1 MELTKEQ
8 AQEMIAR
15 RVAKEFRNGDVVT
28 LGIGLPTK
36 AVSYLPDGVNIIV
49 QSENGVLGVG
59 TYQDDTTHDCHI
71 TNAGGIG
78 VTVNPG
84 GCFVDSL
91 MSFSMMRGGHID
103 ITVLGAL
110 QVDAEGNLA
119 NWCIPGKFTP
129 GMGGAMDL
137 VVGTKRLIIAME
149 HTAKGAPKIL
159 KKCTL
164 PLTAAHKVNMIIT
177 EKAVFEVRPH
187 GLILREIAPHSSLDD
202 IRATTEA
209 DFEVEISQSNIRT
222 RYIENSS

>member
-8 AQEMIAR
+8 AQEIIAR
-15 RVAKEFRNGDVVT
+15 RVAQEFRDGDVVT

-36 AVSYLPDGVNIIV
+36 AISYVPENVHIIV

-59 TYQDDTTHDCHI
+59 AYQNENNRDEHI
-71 TNAGGIG
+71 INAGGFG
-78 VTVNPG
+78 VTINEG

-91 MSFSMMRGGHID
+91 TAFAMMRGGHID

-110 QVDAEGNLA
+110 QVDAQGSLA

-149 HTAKGAPKIL
+149 HTAKGEPKIVS
-159 KKCTL
+159 KCTL
-164 PLTAAHKVNMIIT
+164 PLTVANKVNMIIT
-177 EKAVFEVRPH
+177 EKAVFEIKDKR
-187 GLILREIAPHSSLDD
+187 LLLRQISPYSSLED
-202 IRATTEA
+202 IFKNTQA
-209 DFEVEISQSNIRT
+209 DFEVDLF
-222 RYIENSS
+222 

>member
-8 AQEMIAR
+8 AQEFIAR
-15 RVAKEFRNGDVVT
+15 RVAQEFRNGDVVT

-36 AVSYLPDGVNIIV
+36 AVSYLPQDVSIIV

-59 TYQDDTTHDCHI
+59 TYQDETCRDKHI
-71 TNAGGIG
+71 INAGGVG
-78 VTVNPG
+78 VTINAG

-137 VVGTKRLIIAME
+137 VAGTKKLIVAME
-149 HTAKGAPKIL
+149 HTAKGSPKIL
-159 KKCTL
+159 KRCTL
-164 PLTAAHKVNMIIT
+164 PLTAVNKVNMIIT
-177 EKAVFEVRPH
+177 EKAVFDISPH
-187 GLILREIAPHSSLDD
+187 GLILREISPYSSLED
-202 IRATTEA
+202 IRSTTDA
-209 DFEVEISQSNIRT
+209 DFEVDLR
-222 RYIENSS
+222 

>member
-8 AQEMIAR
+8 AQEVIAR
-15 RVAKEFRNGDVVT
+15 RVAQEFSDGDVVT

-36 AVSYLPDGVNIIV
+36 AVRYLPENVHIIV

-59 TYQDDTTHDCHI
+59 AYQDDTNRDCHI
-71 TNAGGIG
+71 TNAGGVG
-78 VTVNPG
+78 VTINAG
-84 GCFVDSL
+84 GCCVDSL

-103 ITVLGAL
+103 KTVLGAL
-110 QVDAEGNLA
+110 QVDSEGNLA

-137 VVGTKRLIIAME
+137 VIGTKRLIIAME

-164 PLTAAHKVNMIIT
+164 PLTAVHKVNMIIT
-177 EKAVFEVRPH
+177 EKAVFEVTPH
-187 GLILREIAPHSSLDD
+187 GLVLREIMPDSSLED
-202 IRATTEA
+202 IRTATAT
-209 DFEVEISQSNIRT
+209 DFEVELR
-222 RYIENSS
+222 

>member
-8 AQEMIAR
+8 TQEIIAR
-15 RVAKEFRNGDVVT
+15 RVAQEFHNNDVVT

-36 AVSYLPDGVNIIV
+36 AVSYLPQNIKIIV

-59 TYQDDTTHDCHI
+59 SYQTDETYDKHI
-71 TNAGGIG
+71 INAGGSG
-78 VTVNPG
+78 VTINPG
-84 GCFVDSL
+84 GCFVDSS
-91 MSFSMMRGGHID
+91 MSFAMMRGGHID

-110 QVDAEGNLA
+110 QVDQEGNLA

-137 VVGTKRLIIAME
+137 VVGTKKLIIAME

-164 PLTAAHKVNMIIT
+164 PLTVAHKVDMIIT
-177 EKAVFEVRPH
+177 EKGVFEITSQ
-187 GLILREIAPHSSLDD
+187 GLVLREISPYSSLED
-202 IRATTEA
+202 IKETTEA
-209 DFEVEISQSNIRT
+209 DFIIDLA
-222 RYIENSS
+222 

>member
-8 AQEMIAR
+8 AQEFIAR
-15 RVAKEFRNGDVVT
+15 RVAQEFRNGDVVT

-36 AVSYLPDGVNIIV
+36 AVSYLPQDVSIIV

-59 TYQDDTTHDCHI
+59 TYQDETCRDSHI
-71 TNAGGIG
+71 INAGGVG
-78 VTVNPG
+78 VTINAG

-110 QVDAEGNLA
+110 QVDVEGNLA

-137 VVGTKRLIIAME
+137 VAGTKKLIVAME
-149 HTAKGAPKIL
+149 HTAKGSPKIL
-159 KKCTL
+159 KRCTL
-164 PLTAAHKVNMIIT
+164 PLTAVHKVDMIIT
-177 EKAVFEVRPH
+177 EKAVFDVSPR
-187 GLILREIAPHSSLDD
+187 GLVLREISPYSSLED
-202 IRATTEA
+202 IRSTTDA
-209 DFEVEISQSNIRT
+209 DFEVDLR
-222 RYIENSS
+222 

>member
-8 AQEMIAR
+8 THELIAR
-15 RVAKEFRNGDVVT
+15 RVAQEFCDGDVVT

-36 AVSYLPDGVNIIV
+36 AVSYLPENINIIV

-59 TYQDDTTHDCHI
+59 TYQDETTSDVHI
-71 TNAGGIG
+71 TNAGGVG
-78 VTVNPG
+78 VTINPG
-84 GCFVDSL
+84 GCCVESL
-91 MSFSMMRGGHID
+91 MSFAMMRGGHID
-103 ITVLGAL
+103 VTVLGAL

-137 VVGTKRLIIAME
+137 VVGTKRLIVAME

-177 EKAVFEVRPH
+177 EKAVFDVLPT
-187 GLILREIAPHSSLDD
+187 GLVLREISPYSSLED
-202 IRATTEA
+202 IRLTTDA
-209 DFEVEISQSNIRT
+209 DFEVELR
-222 RYIENSS
+222 

>member
-1 MELTKEQ
+1 MTELTKEQ
-8 AQEMIAR
+8 MQEIIAR
-15 RVAKEFRNGDVVT
+15 RVAKEFHNNDVVT

-36 AVSYLPDGVNIIV
+36 AIQYLPDDVKIIV

-59 TYQDDTTHDCHI
+59 AYQDENTRDEHI
-71 TNAGGIG
+71 INAGGFG
-78 VTVNPG
+78 VTINPG

-91 MSFSMMRGGHID
+91 MSFAMMRGGHID

-110 QVDAEGNLA
+110 QVDSEGNLA

-137 VVGTKRLIIAME
+137 VVGTKKLIIAME
-149 HTAKGAPKIL
+149 HTAKDKPKIL

-164 PLTAAHKVNMIIT
+164 PLTVANKVNMIIT
-177 EKAVFEVRPH
+177 EKGVFEIKDKK
-187 GLILREIAPHSSLDD
+187 LILKEISEYSSIED

-209 DFEVEISQSNIRT
+209 DFEVDLQS
-222 RYIENSS
+222 

>member
-8 AQEMIAR
+8 AQEIIAR
-15 RVAKEFRNGDVVT
+15 RVAREFKDGDVVT

-36 AVSYLPDGVNIIV
+36 AISYVSDDVHIIV

-59 TYQDDTTHDCHI
+59 AYQDDSNRDPHI
-71 TNAGGIG
+71 INAGGFG
-78 VTVNPG
+78 VTINDG

-91 MSFSMMRGGHID
+91 TAFAMMRGGHID
-103 ITVLGAL
+103 LTVLGAL

-159 KKCTL
+159 QKCTL
-164 PLTAAHKVNMIIT
+164 PLTVAHKVNTIIT
-177 EKAVFEVRPH
+177 EKAVFEIINNK
-187 GLILREIAPHSSLDD
+187 LILREISPYSSLDE
-202 IRATTEA
+202 IRQTTEA
-209 DFEVEISQSNIRT
+209 DFIVDLT
-222 RYIENSS
+222 A